1 MRTVKIAFVSV
12 VAGFALVACNNVDSK
27 IDKLEKACDLN
38 NSEQVTEI
46 LVDLEE
52 DDKNGDISKE
62 QQERIEKIEMG
73 CAGNMLDYI
82 MNH

>member
-1 MRTVKIAFVSV
+1 MKTLKIAFVSV